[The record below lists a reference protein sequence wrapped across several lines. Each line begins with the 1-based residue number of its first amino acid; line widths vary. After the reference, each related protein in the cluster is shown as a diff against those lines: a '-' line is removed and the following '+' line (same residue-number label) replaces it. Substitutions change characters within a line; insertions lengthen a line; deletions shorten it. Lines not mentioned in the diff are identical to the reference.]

1 MCACV
6 CACMCVCI
14 IVCVGDGLMLLLAQS
29 HLNVQITGM
38 MIVGVWR

>member
-1 MCACV
+1 
-6 CACMCVCI
+6 MCVC
-14 IVCVGDGLMLLLAQS
+14 VCVIGDGLVLLLAQS